1 MIKLI
6 ASDLDGT
13 LLLNGAQ
20 TLNPG
25 TVELIHELT
34 GQGRIFAAAS
44 GRQYANLQRLFAG
57 VEKEIAY
64 ICENG
69 ALVMYRDEVV
79 EKHTIDRETGQE
91 ILKAMMERE
100 GAEALLSGVNTSY
113 IQPKNPSYADHMK
126 YVVKNNVT
134 IVEDILKTEEPYLK
148 ISVYEKDG
156 INNSEGYWKE
166 RFSDRV
172 TVVTSGNA
180 WLDTMPKGVHKGTA
194 IKSLMKKLNVRPEEV
209 LALGDND
216 NDIEMLEEVTF
227 SFAMEKAKPG
237 VKKVCRYGTACVEDT
252 LREVLG
258 GKYD

>member
-20 TLNPG
+20 SLNPG
-25 TVELIHELT
+25 TTDLIHELT
-34 GQGRIFAAAS
+34 GQGRIFVAAS

-79 EKHTIDRETGQE
+79 EKHIIDREIGQE
-91 ILKAMMERE
+91 ILEAIMERE
-100 GAEALLSGVNTSY
+100 GSEALLSGVNTSY
-113 IQPKNPSYADHMK
+113 IQPKEMSYAAHMK
-126 YVVKNNVT
+126 NVVKNNVT

-148 ISVYEKDG
+148 ISVYEKAG
-156 INNSEGYWKE
+156 VSRSEDYWKA
-166 RFSDRV
+166 RFADRM

-180 WLDTMPKGVHKGTA
+180 WLDFMPKGVHKGTA
-194 IKSLMKKLNVRPEEV
+194 IRSLMKKLGISPDEA
-209 LALGDND
+209 LAIGDNY
-216 NDIEMLEEVTF
+216 NDLEMLGEVSY
-227 SFAMEKAKPG
+227 SFAMEKAPADIRSK
-237 VKKVCRYGTACVEDT
+237 CRFETSYVEKT
-252 LREVLG
+252 LREILG